1 MLQRIRQFF
10 IAVVAKINDADR
22 LFIKKHLIKS
32 EQSLF
37 FAMSIPE
44 QRHALNVTYTALKM
58 AEVEKNINIDKLIKC
73 TLLHDVGKK
82 AGDISTTDKVITVLA
97 DRFLS
102 NWAKRWGKL
111 GRGDKVSNL
120 RHAFY
125 IYYHHAQYSA
135 EKLIQIG
142 DNEIAEIVGKHHEAP
157 AANDAPELRLLR
169 KADVLN

>member
-10 IAVVAKINDADR
+10 IAVMAKVHDVDQ

-58 AEVEKNINIDKLIKC
+58 AEGEKNINTDKLIKC
-73 TLLHDVGKK
+73 AMLHDVGKK
-82 AGDISTTDKVITVLA
+82 SGDISTIDKVVTVLA
-97 DRFLS
+97 DKFLP
-102 NWAKRWGKL
+102 NWAKKWGKL

-120 RHAFY
+120 RHAFH

-157 AANDAPELRLLR
+157 AANDVPELQLLR
-169 KADVLN
+169 KADALN